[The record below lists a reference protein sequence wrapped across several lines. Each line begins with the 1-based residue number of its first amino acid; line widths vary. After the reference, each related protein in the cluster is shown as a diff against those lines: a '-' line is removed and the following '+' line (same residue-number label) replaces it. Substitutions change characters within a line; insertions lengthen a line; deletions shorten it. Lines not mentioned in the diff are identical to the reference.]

1 MSDNASVTDE
11 NISVT
16 KHNIDWKVDIETF
29 EGPLDLLLHLI
40 RKHNLD
46 IYDIPI
52 AKITSEYLKYLDIIK
67 KLNLNNVG
75 DFLVMASLLMSIK
88 AKMLLPSAPAE
99 EGAEEED
106 AEKMRQDLIARLL
119 EYKQYKESAQVLA
132 ERGKVFE
139 GVVGLHQ
146 YPVSEFGE
154 KVDATLFDLIDAFQ
168 KLIEKAREDVKDIIT
183 EEFTVEDKMRYIM
196 SHVEKAGKLT
206 IDDIVGVKT
215 SVLEL
220 VVTLLAILELV
231 RTHQIRVTQKMRFST
246 IILETYDGPV

>member
-1 MSDNASVTDE
+1 MSE
-11 NISVT
+11 NVSLEQKKI
-16 KHNIDWKVDIETF
+16 NWKVDIDTF

-52 AKITSEYLKYLDIIK
+52 AKITSEYLNYLDIIK

-75 DFLVMASLLMSIK
+75 DFLVMASLLMGIK
-88 AKMLLPSAPAE
+88 AKMLLPASPAE
-99 EGAEEED
+99 DGGEEED

-119 EYKQYKESAQVLA
+119 EYKQYKESAQILA
-132 ERGKVFE
+132 ERGKMFE

-146 YPVSEFGE
+146 YPVSEFGD
-154 KVDATLFDLIDAFQ
+154 KIDATLFDLIDAFQ
-168 KLIEKAREDVKDIIT
+168 KLVEKAREDVKDIIT
-183 EEFTVEDKMRYIM
+183 EEFTVEDKMRYII

-206 IDDIVGVKT
+206 IDDIVDTRT

-231 RTHQIRVTQKMRFST
+231 RTHQVRVTQKMRFST
-246 IILETYDGPV
+246 IILETYDGSV